1 MAGLH
6 TIDREGVAGGGGGG
20 GGGGGIGDGCAE
32 AGIWDMVV
40 VVVIR

>member
-6 TIDREGVAGGGGGG
+6 TIDREGVAGGGGG
-20 GGGGGIGDGCAE
+20 IGDGCAE
-32 AGIWDMVV
+32 AGIWGMVVVV

>member
-6 TIDREGVAGGGGGG
+6 TINREGVAGGGG